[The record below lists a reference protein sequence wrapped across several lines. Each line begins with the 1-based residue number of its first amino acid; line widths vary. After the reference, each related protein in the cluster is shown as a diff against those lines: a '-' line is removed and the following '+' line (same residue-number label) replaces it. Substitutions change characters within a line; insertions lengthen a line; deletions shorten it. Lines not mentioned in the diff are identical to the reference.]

1 MVQAH
6 GLPGFGI
13 FDLAWVGIPL
23 LIIGSLY
30 LLFIGRHLLPERK
43 GLMEQP
49 ENAREYNV
57 EMRISNPSPL
67 AGKTIREA
75 GLRTGAWLP
84 HWNSRGDR
92 LLTAV
97 GADTPLEVEDVLVF
111 IGAPECARELQRFN
125 GLVPAHAGSPNW
137 NCITTNAAWS
147 R

>member
-1 MVQAH
+1 M
-6 GLPGFGI
+6 

-43 GLMEQP
+43 GLMEQL

-75 GLRTGAWLP
+75 GLRNLAHGYLTEIQ
-84 HWNSRGDR
+84 RGDR

-125 GLVPAHAGSPNW
+125 GLVPAHAGLRRGIRGPSPA
-137 NCITTNAAWS
+137 IA
-147 R
+147 RL